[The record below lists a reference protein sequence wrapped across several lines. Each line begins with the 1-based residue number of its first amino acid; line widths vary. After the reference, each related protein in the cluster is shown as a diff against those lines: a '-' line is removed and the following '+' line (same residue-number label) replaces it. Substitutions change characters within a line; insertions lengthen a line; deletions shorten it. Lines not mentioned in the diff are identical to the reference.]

1 MVSESCKFVVRLALE
16 EIDIKDAKIEL
27 GEVKMNRK
35 ITNEEK
41 KLLNL
46 KINQVGL
53 EVLEKENVIL
63 VDKIKVS
70 IIEYV
75 YHSDG
80 KPGVKFSTFL
90 SEKLKKRY
98 GYLANSFVEA
108 EDTTIEQYLVTLK
121 IERVKELIIFGE
133 HTLSQI
139 AFKLHYSS
147 VAHLSKQFK
156 KVTGLTPSEFRA
168 IKENGVQNFQEQ

>member
-1 MVSESCKFVVRLALE
+1 MY
-16 EIDIKDAKIEL
+16 
-27 GEVKMNRK
+27 
-35 ITNEEK
+35 
-41 KLLNL
+41 
-46 KINQVGL
+46 
-53 EVLEKENVIL
+53 
-63 VDKIKVS
+63 
-70 IIEYV
+70 IIP
-75 YHSDG
+75 DG

-156 KVTGLTPSEFRA
+156 KMTGLTPSEFRA
-168 IKENGVQNFQEQ
+168 IKKTRKAKISKNYKYF